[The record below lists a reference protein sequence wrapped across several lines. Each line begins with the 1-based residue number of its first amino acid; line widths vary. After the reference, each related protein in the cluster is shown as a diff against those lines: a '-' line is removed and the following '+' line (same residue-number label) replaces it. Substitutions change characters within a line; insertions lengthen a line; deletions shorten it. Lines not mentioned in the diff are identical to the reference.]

1 MYVAPRAWSPVIKGS
16 HVSPCTTRARAHT
29 HTHNN
34 AGCNVS
40 PENWQGSVI
49 DRVIKHLAILL
60 TESVSGGVAGLDK
73 EEEAGKGERER
84 EREKWLGCLFLL
96 RGLTWRR
103 LREPETDGV
112 FIHGCEE
119 IRETTKRSC
128 IRWKLIWILF
138 SLPPFQRRFFKR
150 TDNFRD
156 VWSKSF
162 GKVFTFTDHLFIAW
176 LINWGILWL
185 GYPDFLNFIVQ
196 NLQVDVRLLK
206 NFIFVKGIE
215 LSSRSSSNPILRN
228 DTIGVWIEF
237 LNSR

>member
-60 TESVSGGVAGLDK
+60 TESVSAVVAGLDK
-73 EEEAGKGERER
+73 VEEAGKGERER

>member
-60 TESVSGGVAGLDK
+60 TESVSAVVAGLDK
-73 EEEAGKGERER
+73 VEEAGKGER

-206 NFIFVKGIE
+206 NFIFAKGIE

>member
-60 TESVSGGVAGLDK
+60 TESVSAVVAGLDK
-73 EEEAGKGERER
+73 VEEAGKGER